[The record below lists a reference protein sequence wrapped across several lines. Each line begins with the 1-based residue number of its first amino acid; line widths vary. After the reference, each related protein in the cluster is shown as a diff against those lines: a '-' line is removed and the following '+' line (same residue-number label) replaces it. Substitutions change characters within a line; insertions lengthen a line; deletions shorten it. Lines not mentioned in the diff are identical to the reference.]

1 MITMD
6 VWIAIGAIVALFL
19 AWNNGSNNAA
29 NMIGTAVGAGVISLR
44 KALAIS
50 ALATF
55 IGALMLGKYVTNTV
69 MRGIVNIAMLSN
81 ATAVCV
87 AMISVLAAASLW
99 TLISSFIRVPMSVH
113 ACVLGGLIGVG
124 LALGA
129 QVVNWGT
136 LARIFISWLFVPF
149 IAAGFAWSMQIGID
163 RAVRSVRGLKVL
175 VPLASFVA
183 VFVPIMLSLLK
194 SGNYAIEA
202 IGLASVAGLGS
213 TIIATTLWN
222 RECRRRGS
230 DLQSMADEA
239 MRILLIEAAIAMSFS
254 FGSNDVANS
263 AGPFAAILYSK
274 GALGSVE
281 TTIMVAVAVA
291 GSSLAIGIA
300 TWGSSVVETVGKK
313 ITLLS
318 PRSAFVAQLSA
329 ALIMAVLSR
338 LGIPASTSMAI
349 VGSVMGVGM
358 ARGLR
363 NVNFKT
369 IAKIFGMW
377 YVAIPCTA
385 ATAYLLYHALALM
398 V

>member
-1 MITMD
+1 MD
-6 VWIAIGAIVALFL
+6 AWIAAGIAVAVFL

-55 IGALMLGKYVTNTV
+55 VGAILLGKYVTNTV
-69 MRGIVNIAMLSN
+69 MRGIINIG
-81 ATAVCV
+81 AVSSETV
-87 AMISVLAAASLW
+87 AIAMISVLVAASIW
-99 TLISSFIRVPMSVH
+99 TLVSSFIKVPMSVH

-124 LALGA
+124 LAMGSN
-129 QVVNWGT
+129 VVNWGT

-149 IAAGFAWSMQIGID
+149 AAAGLAVGIEKCVE
-163 RAVRSVRGLKVL
+163 RAVGSKRGLSLL
-175 VPLASFVA
+175 VPVSSFVS
-183 VFVPIMLSLLK
+183 VFIPILLSLLK
-194 SGNYAIEA
+194 TGSYVARA
-202 IGLASVAGLGS
+202 VALASAAGIGAVIVAEAWWRKALRKAGGS
-213 TIIATTLWN
+213 NSLPI
-222 RECRRRGS
+222 E
-230 DLQSMADEA
+230 EA
-239 MRILLIEAAIAMSFS
+239 MRILLIEAAIAMSFA

-263 AGPFAAILYSK
+263 AGPLAAIMYTRGLVTVV
-274 GALGSVE
+274 GIAIITSVV
-281 TTIMVAVAVA
+281 IA

-329 ALIMAVLSR
+329 ALVMAILSR

-358 ARGLR
+358 ARGLH
-363 NVNFKT
+363 NVDFKT
-369 IAKIFGMW
+369 IAKIFVMW
-377 YVAIPCTA
+377 YVAIPCVA
-385 ATAYLLYHALALM
+385 ATSYALFHAIRVISLIT
-398 V
+398 